1 MLLALEYLHV
11 IRVVYRDLKT
21 ENVLVR
27 EDGHIMLSDFDLS
40 GRLRGLVDA
49 VEIFHELRPQV
60 PAPSPPAS
68 NPHASCP
75 SSSARGAQR
84 AAAPTRNPRAAS
96 PGSGL
101 VYPKITPNNPQERQD
116 SISEMQNHKQKG
128 MNQERRAWRKGEG
141 GLQSS
146 DLWFSRRREGVDEEG
161 ACHLRSSNLWFL
173 GADWRPRRQLQ
184 GGD

>member
-1 MLLALEYLHV
+1 VLLALEYLHV

-21 ENVLVR
+21 ENDLVR

-40 GRLRGLVDA
+40 GRLHGLVDA
-49 VEIFHELRPQV
+49 DEIFHELRPQV

-75 SSSARGAQR
+75 SSLARGAQR

-101 VYPKITPNNPQERQD
+101 V
-116 SISEMQNHKQKG
+116 
-128 MNQERRAWRKGEG
+128 
-141 GLQSS
+141 
-146 DLWFSRRREGVDEEG
+146 
-161 ACHLRSSNLWFL
+161 SNLDL
-173 GADWRPRRQLQ
+173 AA
-184 GGD
+184 